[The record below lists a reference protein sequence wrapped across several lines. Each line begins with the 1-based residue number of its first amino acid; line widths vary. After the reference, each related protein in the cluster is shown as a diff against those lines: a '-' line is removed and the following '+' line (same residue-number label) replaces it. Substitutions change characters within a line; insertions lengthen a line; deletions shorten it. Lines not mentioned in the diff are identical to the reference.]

1 MMLLGEPPRTQGDLN
16 FRLFGVP
23 VRVHPLFWLVAVLL
37 NLRVPNLTFLAMWVA
52 AVFVG
57 ILVHEFGHATVM
69 RIYGFYPWI
78 TLYGMGGLASYHP
91 GSYTVRGR
99 SATAQ
104 VLISAAGPVAGFLLA
119 GLILLGVRLAGYR
132 VAVGLLHGIPVAY
145 FQQLPLMPLDL
156 FLTSLL
162 QVCLYWGL
170 LNLLPILPLDGGQ
183 IASQVLG
190 AVNPRNGQR
199 QALMLSVVVGS
210 LMAAMSL
217 LRWND
222 AFLAILFGYMAYG
235 SYLALQAYSGRGYF

>member
-1 MMLLGEPPRTQGDLN
+1 MLLGEPPRTQGDLN

-37 NLRVPNLTFLAMWVA
+37 NYRVPNFGTLLMWIL
-52 AVFVG
+52 AVFIGV
-57 ILVHEFGHATVM
+57 LAHEFGHATMM
-69 RIYGFYPWI
+69 RVYGFYPWI

-91 GSYTVRGR
+91 GSYTARGR

-104 VLISAAGPVAGFLLA
+104 ILISAAGPLAGFLLA

-132 VAVGLLHGIPVAY
+132 VAVALVGGIPVAA
-145 FQQLPLMPLDL
+145 FEPLPSVPLDL
-156 FLTSLL
+156 FLSSLL
-162 QVCLYWGL
+162 QVCVYWGL

-183 IASQVLG
+183 IARQVLE
-190 AVNPRNGQR
+190 AVNPRNGQQ
-199 QALMLSVVVGS
+199 QALMLSVVVGV
-210 LMAAMSL
+210 LMAGVSL

-222 AFLAILFGYMAYG
+222 VFLAMLFGYMAYG